1 MDAEV
6 IAAII
11 AAVASILAA
20 GVSYQRSRSAAKSAT
35 QSSERLA
42 ILKSELFDRQ
52 QLMLRRLDAEQ
63 IISRYREPLA
73 TAAFDL
79 QSRLRNILD
88 DGFLSY
94 LSRGPS
100 RKKEALESTTFR
112 VAQYFGW
119 TEALRQSIQFFDFSE
134 PERSQQVSSSI
145 KKVSILWATDRIYGE
160 HLMIWFEAQ
169 RAVGELMLVEKE
181 RLVSVMGFADFTSAV
196 DDFDPWLAHLKAA
209 LAPIPFS

>member
-1 MDAEV
+1 VDAEV

-52 QLMLRRLDAEQ
+52 QLKLRRLDAEQ

-88 DGFLSY
+88 DGFY
-94 LSRGPS
+94 PTSRGVRAG
-100 RKKEALESTTFR
+100 RKKR
-112 VAQYFGW
+112 
-119 TEALRQSIQFFDFSE
+119 
-134 PERSQQVSSSI
+134 
-145 KKVSILWATDRIYGE
+145 
-160 HLMIWFEAQ
+160 
-169 RAVGELMLVEKE
+169 
-181 RLVSVMGFADFTSAV
+181 
-196 DDFDPWLAHLKAA
+196 
-209 LAPIPFS
+209 